1 MKHKNTCKKNKY
13 TVPQLSYDCRRK
25 INRAKKMAQ
34 WMHINGLHSS
44 VSTAIGITYALSYI
58 ADDIKDIDNELKALG
73 LFDES
78 MCVAPGNVIKNKN
91 KPEGS

>member
-25 INRAKKMAQ
+25 INRAKQLAK
-34 WMHINGLHSS
+34 WMRINGLHSS
-44 VSTAIGITYALSYI
+44 VSTAVGATYALSYI
-58 ADDIKDIDNELKALG
+58 ADDIMDIDNELKSLG

-78 MCVAPGNVIKNKN
+78 MGVAPGNFIKNKN
-91 KPEGS
+91 K

>member
-1 MKHKNTCKKNKY
+1 MKHNNICKKNKY

-25 INRAKKMAQ
+25 INRAKQLTK

-44 VSTAIGITYALSYI
+44 VNTEVGITYTLSYI

-78 MCVAPGNVIKNKN
+78 MGVAPDNVIKNKN
-91 KPEGS
+91 K

>member
-1 MKHKNTCKKNKY
+1 MKHNNICKKNKY

-25 INRAKKMAQ
+25 INRAKQLTK

-44 VSTAIGITYALSYI
+44 VNTEVGITYALSYI

-78 MCVAPGNVIKNKN
+78 MGVAPGNVIKNK
-91 KPEGS
+91 

>member
-25 INRAKKMAQ
+25 INRAEKPAK

-44 VSTAIGITYALSYI
+44 ASAAIGITYALSYI

-78 MCVAPGNVIKNKN
+78 MGVTPGNVIKK
-91 KPEGS
+91 